1 MKHEHFEELCA
12 AASVGQASGED
23 LIELENHFANCY
35 SCRRTY
41 AAYLSIAAHEFVA
54 VGRDPVL
61 SESEAQ
67 ECLQSELLTRRFFDR
82 SKREGIIFSDQ
93 VYDESQINLA
103 APFPRAPRFWLG
115 RLSTRMAIA
124 AAVPLVILGVSVYRT
139 DLLSRFASRF
149 PAQEKVVVA
158 PTDVRSPSPK
168 QVASPAAAN
177 PKLQADIE
185 RLKAALAAANA
196 RLEAKTDEQAAASR
210 DRNKLVADRDA
221 LAERLGQSQQQLAEW
236 QALTA
241 DARHDSELQKQRA
254 GELEANLAAA
264 KAELS
269 DDTRKLAEESATF
282 NRERQLLA
290 MGRDVSDLM
299 GARNLHILDV
309 MDTDSRGKTR
319 PAFGRIFYT
328 EGKSLVFYAYD
339 LNEIKVNNA
348 NYQYQV
354 WARKEGQDREV
365 RRLGIFYADDKAQ
378 NRWVFKCDDA
388 DVINE
393 IDSVFVTLG
402 RPNSDPTHP
411 EGSRLMYAYLHGPSN
426 HP

>member
-1 MKHEHFEELCA
+1 VKHEYFEELCA

-23 LIELENHFANCY
+23 LIELEKHFANCY
-35 SCRRTY
+35 SCRRAY
-41 AAYLSIAAHEFVA
+41 SAYLGIAAHEFAA

-61 SESEAQ
+61 SVDEAR
-67 ECLQSELLTRRFFDR
+67 ECLGSELLTRRFFDR
-82 SKREGIIFSDQ
+82 SEREGIVFSDQ
-93 VYDESQINLA
+93 VYDESRFGME
-103 APFPRAPRFWLG
+103 APFSRAPRFWLG
-115 RLSTRMAIA
+115 RLSIRMATA
-124 AAVPLVILGVSVYRT
+124 AAVPLLILGVSVYRT
-139 DLLSRFASRF
+139 ALLSRFGSKA
-149 PAQEKVVVA
+149 PTQEKVVVA
-158 PTDVRSPSPK
+158 PVDVRLSSAK
-168 QVASPAAAN
+168 QVSSTADAN
-177 PKLQADIE
+177 PKLQEEIE
-185 RLKAALAAANA
+185 RLKAALTVANA
-196 RLEAKTDEQAAASR
+196 RLAAKTDEQTAASR

-221 LAERLGQSQQQLAEW
+221 LVEQLGQSQHQLTEW
-236 QALTA
+236 QSLTA
-241 DARHDSELQKQRA
+241 DAQHDSELQKQRA

-264 KAELS
+264 RAELT
-269 DDTRKLAEESATF
+269 DDTRKLAEESAKF

-354 WARKEGQDREV
+354 WARKEGQDRAV

-411 EGSRLMYAYLHGPSN
+411 EGSSLMFAYLHGPSN